1 MRSRLSAVAVSL
13 GLIVALNSSVVLAEE
28 SPWLF
33 RFRAL
38 NLDMDSQSSGEVLPA
53 DAISVSDKV
62 IPDFNISYF
71 FTPNW
76 AAELVLTIPQEHDVK
91 VEGLGNIGSFKHL
104 PPTLT
109 LAYHFSPDSN
119 FRPYVGAGINYTLFM
134 DEDMQVGNAEVTLEN
149 DSIGAAY
156 RVGFDW
162 VINKDWL
169 LNVDVKKILIGSDV
183 YLDGT
188 KISSL
193 DVDPLAI
200 GVGIGWYF

>member
-1 MRSRLSAVAVSL
+1 MRHLKTAVALALVAASSL
-13 GLIVALNSSVVLAEE
+13 SFAEE
-28 SPWLF
+28 SPWLV
-33 RFRAL
+33 RVRAL

-53 DAISVSDKV
+53 DAISVNDKV
-62 IPDFNISYF
+62 IPDINISYF
-71 FTPNW
+71 FSPSW

-91 VEGLGNIGSFKHL
+91 VEGVGKIGTFKHL
-104 PPTLT
+104 PPTFT
-109 LAYHFSPDSN
+109 LAYHFNEGGD

-134 DEDMQVGNAEVTLEN
+134 DEDMNVGAAEVTLEN
-149 DSIGAAY
+149 DSVGAAY

-162 VINKDWL
+162 AINKDWL
-169 LNVDVKKILIGSDV
+169 LNVDVKKIMIGTDV

-200 GVGIGWYF
+200 GVGLGWHF

>member
-1 MRSRLSAVAVSL
+1 MRHLKSALVLALLAGSVS
-13 GLIVALNSSVVLAEE
+13 AFAEE
-28 SPWLF
+28 SPWLV
-33 RFRAL
+33 RVRAL

-53 DAISVSDKV
+53 DAISVNDKV
-62 IPDFNISYF
+62 IPDINISYF
-71 FTPNW
+71 FSPSW

-91 VEGLGNIGSFKHL
+91 VDGVGKIGTFKHL
-104 PPTLT
+104 PPTFT
-109 LAYHFSPDSN
+109 LAYHFNEGGD
-119 FRPYVGAGINYTLFM
+119 FRPYVGAGVNYTLFM
-134 DEDMQVGNAEVTLEN
+134 DEDMNVGAAEVTLEN

-162 VINKDWL
+162 TINKDWL
-169 LNVDVKKILIGSDV
+169 LNVDVKKIMIGTDV

-200 GVGIGWYF
+200 GVGLGWHF

>member
-1 MRSRLSAVAVSL
+1 MRHFKSAVAL
-13 GLIVALNSSVVLAEE
+13 ALVAASTISVADD

-53 DAISVSDKV
+53 DAISVDDKV
-62 IPDFNISYF
+62 IPDINISYF
-71 FTPNW
+71 FSPNW
-76 AAELVLTIPQEHDVK
+76 AAELVLTIPQKHDVK
-91 VEGLGNIGSFKHL
+91 VDGVGKIGSFKHL

-109 LAYHFSPDSN
+109 LAYHFNAGSE
-119 FRPYVGAGINYTLFM
+119 FRPYVGAGVNYTLFM
-134 DEDMQVGNAEVTLEN
+134 DEDMDVGASEVTLEN
-149 DSIGAAY
+149 DSVGAAY

-162 VINKDWL
+162 SINKDWL
-169 LNVDVKKILIGSDV
+169 LNVDVKKIMIGTDV

-200 GVGIGWYF
+200 GVGFGWTF

>member
-1 MRSRLSAVAVSL
+1 MRHLKSAVAL
-13 GLIVALNSSVVLAEE
+13 ALVAASTISVADD

-53 DAISVSDKV
+53 DAISVNDKV
-62 IPDFNISYF
+62 IPDINISYF
-71 FTPNW
+71 FSPNW

-91 VEGLGNIGSFKHL
+91 VDGVGKIGTFKHL

-109 LAYHFSPDSN
+109 LAYHFN
-119 FRPYVGAGINYTLFM
+119 AGGEFRPYVGAGVNYTLFM
-134 DEDMQVGNAEVTLEN
+134 DEDMDVGAAEVTLEN
-149 DSIGAAY
+149 DSVGAAY

-162 VINKDWL
+162 SINKDWL
-169 LNVDVKKILIGSDV
+169 LNVDVKKIEIGSDV

-200 GVGIGWYF
+200 GVGFGWTF

>member
-1 MRSRLSAVAVSL
+1 MRHLKSALVLALLAGSVS
-13 GLIVALNSSVVLAEE
+13 AYAEE
-28 SPWLF
+28 SPWLV
-33 RFRAL
+33 RVRAL

-53 DAISVSDKV
+53 DAISVNDKV
-62 IPDFNISYF
+62 IPDINISYF
-71 FTPNW
+71 FSPSW

-91 VEGLGNIGSFKHL
+91 VDGVGKIGTFKHL
-104 PPTLT
+104 PPTFT
-109 LAYHFSPDSN
+109 LAYHFNEGGD
-119 FRPYVGAGINYTLFM
+119 FRPYVGAGVNYTLFM
-134 DEDMQVGNAEVTLEN
+134 DEDMNVGAAEVTLEN

-162 VINKDWL
+162 TINKDWL
-169 LNVDVKKILIGSDV
+169 LNVDVKKIMIGTDV

-200 GVGIGWYF
+200 GVGLGWHF

>member
-1 MRSRLSAVAVSL
+1 MRHLKSALVLALLAGSVS
-13 GLIVALNSSVVLAEE
+13 AYAEE
-28 SPWLF
+28 SPWLV
-33 RFRAL
+33 RVRAL

-53 DAISVSDKV
+53 DAISVNDKV
-62 IPDFNISYF
+62 IPDINISYF
-71 FTPNW
+71 FSPSW

-91 VEGLGNIGSFKHL
+91 VDGVGKIGTFKHL
-104 PPTLT
+104 PPTFT
-109 LAYHFSPDSN
+109 LAYHFNEGGD
-119 FRPYVGAGINYTLFM
+119 FRPYVGAGVNYTLFM
-134 DEDMQVGNAEVTLEN
+134 DEDMNVGAAEVTLEN

-162 VINKDWL
+162 TINKDWL
-169 LNVDVKKILIGSDV
+169 LNVDVKKIIIGTDV

-200 GVGIGWYF
+200 GVGLGWHF

>member
-1 MRSRLSAVAVSL
+1 MRHLNTALAL
-13 GLIVALNSSVVLAEE
+13 ALITASSVSFAED
-28 SPWLF
+28 SPWLV

-53 DAISVSDKV
+53 DAISVDDKV
-62 IPDFNISYF
+62 IPDINISYF
-71 FTPNW
+71 FNPNW
-76 AAELVLTIPQEHDVK
+76 AAELVLTIPQEHDVE
-91 VEGLGNIGSFKHL
+91 VEGLGKIGSFKHL
-104 PPTLT
+104 PPTFT
-109 LAYHFSPDSN
+109 LAYHFNPSGE
-119 FRPYVGAGINYTLFM
+119 FRPYVGAGVNYTLFM
-134 DEDMQVGNAEVTLEN
+134 DEDMNVGAAEVTLEN

-162 VINKDWL
+162 AINKDWL
-169 LNVDVKKILIGSDV
+169 LNVDIKKIMIGTDV
-183 YLDGT
+183 YLNGS

>member
-1 MRSRLSAVAVSL
+1 MRHLKTAVALALVAASSL
-13 GLIVALNSSVVLAEE
+13 SFAEE
-28 SPWLF
+28 SPWLV
-33 RFRAL
+33 RVRAL

-53 DAISVSDKV
+53 DAISVNDKV
-62 IPDFNISYF
+62 IPDINISYF
-71 FTPNW
+71 FSPSW

-91 VEGLGNIGSFKHL
+91 VEGVGKIGTFKHL
-104 PPTLT
+104 PPTFT
-109 LAYHFSPDSN
+109 LAYHFNEGGD

-134 DEDMQVGNAEVTLEN
+134 DEDMNVGAAEVTLEN

-162 VINKDWL
+162 AINQDWL
-169 LNVDVKKILIGSDV
+169 LNVDVKKIMIGTDV

-200 GVGIGWYF
+200 GVGLGWHF

>member
-1 MRSRLSAVAVSL
+1 MRHLKSALVLALLAGSVS
-13 GLIVALNSSVVLAEE
+13 AFAEE
-28 SPWLF
+28 SPWLV
-33 RFRAL
+33 RVRAL

-53 DAISVSDKV
+53 DAISVNDKV
-62 IPDFNISYF
+62 IPDINISYF
-71 FTPNW
+71 FSPSW

-91 VEGLGNIGSFKHL
+91 VDGVGKIGTFKHL
-104 PPTLT
+104 PPTFT
-109 LAYHFSPDSN
+109 LAYHFNEGGD
-119 FRPYVGAGINYTLFM
+119 FRPYVGAGVNYTLFM
-134 DEDMQVGNAEVTLEN
+134 DEDMNVGVAEVTLEN

-162 VINKDWL
+162 TIKKDWL
-169 LNVDVKKILIGSDV
+169 LNVDVKKIMIGTDV

-200 GVGIGWYF
+200 GVGLGWHF

>member
-1 MRSRLSAVAVSL
+1 MRHFKSAVAL
-13 GLIVALNSSVVLAEE
+13 ALVAASTISVADD

-38 NLDMDSQSSGEVLPA
+38 NLDMDSQSSGEVLSA
-53 DAISVSDKV
+53 DAISVDDKV
-62 IPDFNISYF
+62 IPDINISYF
-71 FTPNW
+71 FSPNW

-91 VEGLGNIGSFKHL
+91 VDGVGKIGSFKHL

-109 LAYHFSPDSN
+109 LAYHFN
-119 FRPYVGAGINYTLFM
+119 AGGEFRPYVGAGVNYTLFM
-134 DEDMQVGNAEVTLEN
+134 DEDMDVGASEVTLEN
-149 DSIGAAY
+149 DSVGAAY

-162 VINKDWL
+162 SINKDWL
-169 LNVDVKKILIGSDV
+169 LNVDVKKIMIGTDV

-200 GVGIGWYF
+200 GVGFGWTF